1 MKDAIRQYIA
11 AGDELAAQI
20 KDYCQD
26 TSIDLENRWEIFR
39 MSGKILSSR
48 FHSGRL
54 LHLDCLYNELI
65 MIEEP
70 PFYVQRGQTLE
81 APHIVDTLRESQKEE
96 NFYGM
101 SINSIECIKN
111 LNFDVLKEEI
121 LNKFIWS
128 YEYDW

>member
-26 TSIDLENRWEIFR
+26 TSIDLDNRWEIFR

-48 FHSGRL
+48 FHSGKL
-54 LHLDCLYNELI
+54 LHLDCLYDELI

-81 APHIVDTLRESQKEE
+81 TPYIVDTLQTTQAKKEV
-96 NFYGM
+96 YGM
-101 SINSIECIKN
+101 SQVSRECIEN
-111 LNFDVLKEEI
+111 LNLDTLKEEI
-121 LNKFIWS
+121 LCKFIWS
-128 YEYDW
+128 YRYDW